1 VAEKRLLVL
10 GAGPAQ
16 LGALDA
22 ARRHGLTVVAA
33 DRNPAAPGFR
43 HADRRAIV
51 SIEDEPAIERL
62 ARAEDVDGIL
72 APGADHAVAIAARVA
87 TRMALPHPLSAEAA
101 LLAASRRRQRE
112 RLAEAGVPQPR
123 AVVCRGLPDVL
134 AAADELGYPCLV
146 EAPDRE
152 GERSVIRA
160 ANRDEVVRAAA
171 QAFTDSLDDYC
182 LVEEIVAGP
191 AVTVAGWALA
201 GKLTVVA
208 AFDRD
213 LAPPPAFAVPLALAW
228 PGVEP
233 LDGVEGV
240 VQRGVDALG
249 VAEGPVV
256 ALVLLRADG
265 PQLAKLSARTGG
277 SHESELCRAALG
289 VDLDALAVATALGE
303 TVEPESLAPRELA
316 GGACARFLVAPPGEL
331 VETHGLAAARELP
344 GVVAATVYRE
354 AGHRFGELRRASERA
369 GAVLATGATR
379 AEAEETARAAAALVE
394 LIVAQPTG
402 AAA

>member
-1 VAEKRLLVL
+1 VPDQRLLVL

-22 ARRHGLTVVAA
+22 ARRRGLTVVAA
-33 DRNPAAPGFR
+33 DRDPAAPGFR
-43 HADRRAIV
+43 LADRRAIV

-72 APGADHAVAIAARVA
+72 APGADHAVASAARIA
-87 TRMALPHPLSAEAA
+87 QRMALPHPLSPDAA

-112 RLAEAGVPQPR
+112 RLAAAGVPQPR

-134 AAADELGYPCLV
+134 AAAEELGWPCLI

-152 GERSVIRA
+152 GERTVIRA
-160 ANRDEVVRAAA
+160 ANREEAVGAAA
-171 QAFTDSLDDYC
+171 EAFTESVDDYC

-191 AVTVAGWALA
+191 AVTVAGFALS
-201 GKLTVVA
+201 GRLFLVA

-213 LAPPPAFAVPLALAW
+213 LAPAPAFAVPLVLAW
-228 PGVEP
+228 PPVEP
-233 LDGVEGV
+233 LDGVGEL
-240 VQRGVDALG
+240 VQQGLAALG
-249 VAEGPVV
+249 VEDGPVV
-256 ALVLLRADG
+256 ALVLLTAAG

-277 SHESELCRAALG
+277 SHESELSRAALG
-289 VDLDALAVATALGE
+289 IDLDALAVAVALGE
-303 TVEPESLAPRELA
+303 AVEPDALEPKARA
-316 GGACARFLVAPPGEL
+316 GGACAVFLVAPPGEL
-331 VETHGLAAARELP
+331 EETHGLAAACAVP
-344 GVVAATVYRE
+344 GVVSARAYRSP
-354 AGHRFGELRRASERA
+354 GHRFGELRRASERA

-379 AEAEETARAAAALVE
+379 GEAEQAARSAAALVE
-394 LIVAQPTG
+394 LVTRSSG